1 MVSTLRDSP
10 RTCASAQLTSGTTIN
25 PASTVAS
32 TITIPPRNV
41 VGDSLL
47 MDFLPLCRRDM
58 DLLAPGFGIEDHA
71 VAGLRHVP
79 VKEFLAAK
87 PLDAPARLFRGVFLD
102 ALEVARVRGLEK
114 IIIGGQRQVDPVG
127 VLHAMLRG
135 ENRDLTRAAQPHQL
149 VEPRVDPR
157 GILKKRGLIHDH
169 ARSLELPAHV
179 GKLKEFPPHVIM
191 RAVDEWPF

>member
-10 RTCASAQLTSGTTIN
+10 RTCASAQFTSGTTIK

-58 DLLAPGFGIEDHA
+58 DVLAPGFGIEDHA
-71 VAGLRHVP
+71 VAGLGHVP
-79 VKEFLAAK
+79 VQKFLLAE
-87 PLDAPARLFRGVFLD
+87 PLDAPARLFARVFLD

-114 IIIGGQRQVDPVG
+114 LVVRGQRQVDPVG
-127 VLHAMLRG
+127 VLHA
-135 ENRDLTRAAQPHQL
+135 
-149 VEPRVDPR
+149 
-157 GILKKRGLIHDH
+157 
-169 ARSLELPAHV
+169 
-179 GKLKEFPPHVIM
+179 
-191 RAVDEWPF
+191 